1 MEDWRNYFLVG
12 LCCLSLIF
20 GLVGAIHL
28 CIIGDL
34 ADDNF
39 LTATIKGACLSF
51 IYPSIAL
58 LWIYALLTTGSGFP
72 YGASLGVVMYGMVI
86 SVVLGICLIINT
98 IIALVAKRRYCHD
111 PTVYHMA
118 TKNARLALIPPIY
131 VSTMLILLLFVL

>member
-1 MEDWRNYFLVG
+1 MEDWRKYITNVDG
-12 LCCLSLIF
+12 P
-20 GLVGAIHL
+20 HL
-28 CIIGDL
+28 PPKAQRKNV
-34 ADDNF
+34 ADDNL

-131 VSTMLILLLFVL
+131 VSTMLIPLLFVL